1 MRNTLIFIFLLLFCC
16 FSSFAQKSIV
26 LNGKIV
32 KDKTA
37 SPIESATVYLIHP
50 KDSSVVAYTIS
61 DKDGLFKLE
70 TKASTENL
78 IFKISAEGY
87 QELSKTIEKGT
98 QNIDL
103 GVFKLLEYENKLNE
117 VVIKNLAPPIRVKKD
132 TLEFNA
138 SSFKL
143 RPDANVEALLKQLPG
158 VTIDADKKIMVNGK
172 EVNQIL
178 VNGKPFFGEDG
189 KVALQNLPSEIIKKV
204 QVSDTKT
211 KEEEFTKQASSSN
224 NASINLTIE
233 KDKNKGFFGKVLG
246 GYGSSERYESS
257 ALMSYFKDKRRISF
271 LASSNNINATGF
283 SMDEVFDNM
292 GGGRNYGSR
301 APSIGGGTG
310 IIKSNMIGLNYADEW
325 FKGTKSNGNYYFT
338 NSDSENKNR
347 TTELTLLP
355 TGSLLAESNSNTD
368 REFSKHNVDFILE
381 YDISPATKII
391 VTPKLEKGTTT
402 STTDFDKKTVDE
414 NNQLIN
420 TSDSYNTNETD
431 NTNFQNNISVFTKA
445 KKKGRYFTAN
455 FQNENN
461 KNNSNSF
468 INSAT
473 VFNQGTSPDDI
484 RKQNTKVD
492 SQKDKYTN
500 SVKYTEPLTDSLSIN
515 VNVITDWEKTVDDKK
530 TFDRNSSDTGY
541 SEFNDL
547 LSNYSFSNKL
557 EISPKVGFSINKKK
571 FNLSVTTGTY
581 MIKTNNHS
589 LYLDAATDLNKNYV
603 IPEGTIQGSYRFT
616 KSKGIYLFYDRRFSI
631 PRGYQVLD
639 VANLENPLNTRI
651 GNPDLKAST
660 SHYTY
665 FTFSD
670 YDYQSR
676 SGYYIYSNA
685 TYYDNQIVSSSVYND
700 EGKQVTTYDNVYG
713 TYNSSLGANWN
724 KTIKKDAHSF
734 GFNLGLHAN
743 YNLDKGFTNGQ
754 LYSAKTLRFSPGMR
768 LSYDYGEL
776 LSIKPSYNFS
786 YNDTK
791 YKNSV
796 ISSRWNTTHNFNV
809 EMTNFWP
816 KNWVLGNDFGY
827 SYNSNISGGYK
838 KDFYLW
844 NTSLSYKFAED
855 KMTFKVKVYDLLNQ
869 NQSTS
874 RTITPT
880 AVVDAENT
888 VLKRYVMF
896 SLLYKFQNFAVKKK
910 N

>member
-26 LNGKIV
+26 INGKIV

-50 KDSSVVAYTIS
+50 KDSSVAAYTIS

-70 TKASTENL
+70 TKASAENL
-78 IFKISAEGY
+78 IFKISGEGY
-87 QELSKTIEKGT
+87 HELSKTIEKLT

-103 GVFKLLEYENKLNE
+103 GSLKLLEYENKLSE
-117 VVIKNLAPPIRVKKD
+117 VVIKSMAPPIRVKKD

-158 VTIDADKKIMVNGK
+158 VTIDADNKIMVNGK

-246 GYGSSERYESS
+246 GYGSSDRYESS
-257 ALMSYFKDKRRISF
+257 ALLSYFKDKRRISF

-292 GGGRNYGSR
+292 GGGRNWNSR

-325 FKGTKSNGNYYFT
+325 FKGAKSTGNYYFT

-355 TGSLLAESNSNTD
+355 TGSLLAESNSKTN
-368 REFSKHNVDFILE
+368 REFSKHNADFNLE
-381 YDISPATKII
+381 YDITPATKIT
-391 VTPKLEKGTTT
+391 VTPKLEKGTTA

-445 KKKGRYFTAN
+445 KKKGRFFTAN
-455 FQNENN
+455 FQNENS
-461 KNNSNSF
+461 KNDSNSI
-468 INSAT
+468 INSST
-473 VFNQGTSPDDI
+473 VFTQGTSPDDF
-484 RKQNTKVD
+484 RNQNVKAVN
-492 SQKDKYTN
+492 QRNKYSNT
-500 SVKYTEPLTDSLSIN
+500 VRYIEPVTDSLSIN
-515 VNVITDWEKTVDDKK
+515 FNISSYLDKTSNDKK
-530 TFDRNSSDTGY
+530 TFDFNSGSDAYNDRNELMTNFISSSTLQIAP
-541 SEFNDL
+541 S
-547 LSNYSFSNKL
+547 
-557 EISPKVGFSINKKK
+557 VGFAIRKNK
-571 FNLSVTTGTY
+571 FDLSVSLNAFFL
-581 MIKTNNHS
+581 KTDFHS
-589 LYLDAATDLNKNYV
+589 LYLNSTTDLNKNFV
-603 IPEGTIQGSYRFT
+603 IPDADIDFNYKLS
-616 KSKGIYLFYDRRFSI
+616 KSKSFYGGYHSGFWI
-631 PRGYQVLD
+631 PKGDYFLP
-639 VANLENPLNTRI
+639 VANLENPLNTFI
-651 GNPDLKAST
+651 GNPDIRLQKN
-660 SHYTY
+660 HRVN
-665 FTFSD
+665 FGFQN
-670 YDYQSR
+670 YDFQSR
-676 SGYYIYSNA
+676 SGYYVYSNLA
-685 TYYDNQIVSSSVYND
+685 YYDINYVPSSVYN
-700 EGKQVTTYDNVYG
+700 ENGKQTSTYANVFG
-713 TYNSSLGANWN
+713 TYESNLGANWN
-724 KTIKKDAHSF
+724 KTIKKNAHTF
-734 GFNLGLHAN
+734 GLGFGLNTN
-743 YNLDKGFTNGQ
+743 YNLNKGFTNGQ

-786 YNDTK
+786 YNDTR
-791 YKNSV
+791 YNNSS
-796 ISSRWNTTHNFNV
+796 IRSTSNTSHNFNV

-827 SYNSNISGGYK
+827 SYNSNISGAYK